1 MAFFSCS
8 ASALSWSSSFI
19 LAKLVGSQSAAVSPS
34 LLRGGSLSPAEP
46 MLVRPLPLARSPPPT
61 DPQASAD
68 RPTDRP
74 TFLNLQPAAFVRFF
88 SSFTSLL
95 PRSSQTLLLLPWL
108 FRWTSSTF
116 SSSSSSSSSLAAATL
131 LSWRARG
138 KPMPGDEGGNGGGA
152 GSRGDGGGS
161 GGVVS

>member
-1 MAFFSCS
+1 
-8 ASALSWSSSFI
+8 
-19 LAKLVGSQSAAVSPS
+19 
-34 LLRGGSLSPAEP
+34 
-46 MLVRPLPLARSPPPT
+46 VRC
-61 DPQASAD
+61 
-68 RPTDRP
+68 
-74 TFLNLQPAAFVRFF
+74 FF

-95 PRSSQTLLLLPWL
+95 PRSSQALLLLPWL

-116 SSSSSSSSSLAAATL
+116 SSSSSSSSLAAATL